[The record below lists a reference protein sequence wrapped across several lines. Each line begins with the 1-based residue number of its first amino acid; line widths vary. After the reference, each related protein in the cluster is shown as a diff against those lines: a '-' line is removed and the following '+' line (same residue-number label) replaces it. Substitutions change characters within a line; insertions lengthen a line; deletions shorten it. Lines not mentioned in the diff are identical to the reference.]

1 MFYQQFFHENSWL
14 HVTNTALYFHQGS
27 MSPMSQ
33 YSFQCFM
40 ASCCSSTFDLSSF
53 FTFLHFHFHILDCLF
68 QWLSPYFPNFHLL
81 LHYLFFLLNNNLF
94 IVFFNLIFEVYSLEK
109 GSHASYMEL
118 STFFLNAEH
127 FVTKFSPEF
136 SVLFLFYTHFSM
148 PMFGYMSHTH
158 AYISWGVLVA
168 VIS

>member
-1 MFYQQFFHENSWL
+1 
-14 HVTNTALYFHQGS
+14 
-27 MSPMSQ
+27 MSSMSQ
-33 YSFQCFM
+33 YSFKCFM
-40 ASCCSSTFDLSSF
+40 ASCCSSILA
-53 FTFLHFHFHILDCLF
+53 FLQYWPFCFHILDCLF
-68 QWLSPYFPNFHLL
+68 HCLSHYFHNFHIL

-148 PMFGYMSHTH
+148 PMFGYMSHTSSMSDLTSSVLSCCCSSTFNPSSILTSI
-158 AYISWGVLVA
+158 AFSELYYILWA
-168 VIS
+168 RHF